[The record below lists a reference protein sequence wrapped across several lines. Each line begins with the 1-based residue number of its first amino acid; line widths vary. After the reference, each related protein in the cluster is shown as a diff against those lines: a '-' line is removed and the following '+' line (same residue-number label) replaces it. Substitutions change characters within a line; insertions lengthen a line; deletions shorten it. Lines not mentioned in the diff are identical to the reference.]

1 MLKNRKYTSNHNL
14 NLTGRIGLCAVIFL
28 MNLGNILS
36 QSAGNITD
44 IKFKNEQTTML
55 TGENGLIMISY
66 NGGIEWIDRSAPLTN
81 VLNSGTFAEYS
92 EVNKSVN
99 ITFAV
104 GENGVILRSTDDGE
118 SWITYTEF
126 TTNELNDIL
135 IYDQNNYYICGNNG
149 TLLKSTDHG
158 IFWEHIPVKSAHNL
172 KRLVSLPAGS
182 SRVINLLAVGQ
193 NGECQA
199 TINMV
204 DWFPVPLPL
213 NEDILS
219 ITSQGSIVICGTQ
232 AGKVLR
238 SENRGITWN
247 VISSGL
253 ATGLYQLEF
262 VNETIVIGTS
272 SFGMTTR
279 STDSGITWSAAAT
292 PITQYITGMSF
303 GSSTYG
309 IAGGTT
315 DSLLFTT
322 NGGLN
327 WVMSFT
333 PVNGTKTLQT
343 VISGLKNYPNP
354 FNPVTTVNY
363 TLQKPGLVSL
373 TVYDMTGKVVKIL
386 VNSNQ
391 NEGSHS
397 VNFEANALASSIYF
411 YVLKFNDGV
420 SSFTETNK
428 MILVK

>member
-1 MLKNRKYTSNHNL
+1 
-14 NLTGRIGLCAVIFL
+14 
-28 MNLGNILS
+28 
-36 QSAGNITD
+36 
-44 IKFKNEQTTML
+44 
-55 TGENGLIMISY
+55 MISY
-66 NGGIEWIDRSAPLTN
+66 NGGIEWIDRSAPFTN
-81 VLNSGTFAEYS
+81 ILNSGTFAEYS
-92 EVNKSVN
+92 AVNKSVH

-104 GENGVILRSTDDGE
+104 GENGVILRSTDDGK

-158 IFWEHIPVKSAHNL
+158 ISWEHITIKSGHNL
-172 KRLVSLPAGS
+172 KRLISLPAGS
-182 SRVINLLAVGQ
+182 SRVINLLSVGQ

-204 DWFPVPLPL
+204 DWFPVTLPL

-219 ITSQGSIVICGTQ
+219 ITSKGSIIICGTQ

-262 VNETIVIGTS
+262 VNETIVIGSS
-272 SFGMTTR
+272 SFGMTTK
-279 STDSGITWSAAAT
+279 STDSGITWIAAAT
-292 PITQYITGMSF
+292 PVTQNITGMSF

-309 IAGGTT
+309 IAGGTI

-322 NGGLN
+322 NGGSS
-327 WVMSFT
+327 WVMSLIPVSRSKT
-333 PVNGTKTLQT
+333 PQT
-343 VISGLKNYPNP
+343 VISSLKNYPNP

-373 TVYDMTGKVVKIL
+373 IVYDMTGKVVKIL
-386 VNSNQ
+386 INSNQ

-420 SSFTETNK
+420 SLFTETNK